1 MKKSVLLLILVL
13 FLCGM
18 FAMSQ
23 NTTPDPDKATLDKLE
38 SLLQQPE
45 AEWRFHGD
53 VPHPEDPTLN
63 DSDWSVLTV
72 KNVSGPGGQNA
83 NEEHWK
89 GTRVFRR
96 WIQVPEKIQGYATQ
110 GAKVWLDAR
119 FGSQSGLMITVF
131 SNGAIVYRGSDDD
144 ILPVLLT
151 ENAQPGQKF
160 LVAARVVAPD
170 DAQSE
175 FFHSELTI
183 DAPASRPDP
192 KLLRLEILA
201 ARPVIAAYEEGK
213 TEREQQ
219 LEAAVKAIDF
229 SPLDKGDQAGFD
241 ASLKAAHAKLE
252 ALRPWLQQFTIRLIG
267 NSHIDMAWLWPWT
280 ETVEVVRNTF
290 QSVLDLM
297 REYPDFK
304 FTMSSARTYEWM
316 QEKYP
321 DIFKQIEERVKEGR
335 WEVIGG
341 MWVEPDLNM
350 PDGESLVRQILVGKR
365 YFQKNFGVDVKIGWN
380 PDSFGYNY
388 QLPQIY
394 KRSGM
399 DYFVTQKL
407 MWAHEFTTF
416 PYKFFWWQSPDGSR
430 LLTYFPHDYADPIDA
445 VPLGTQLAT
454 WMPSIYGPKLT
465 DSPEM
470 MHLYGVGD
478 HGGGPTRV
486 MLDHAEQL
494 REPDTVFPKVQYSF
508 ARDFFADME
517 KKLPTMQVPTW
528 DGELYF
534 QYHRGVF
541 TTQAETK
548 RRIRRSEEN
557 VLNAEKF
564 GALATLYGRPYAQDE
579 MQLAWK
585 NLLFDHFHDI
595 MPGSGIAV
603 NYLDAK
609 RNLEDVDRAAA
620 EVTRGSL
627 KELAAHVNTQEKR
640 VTGARLQ
647 EIAASPNTLSDGV
660 PIMLFNSLSWPRTEV
675 TELEAQLPGPATEI
689 EVLESTGRPADT
701 QLLSMDSKTHRAKFL
716 LRSQTPSLGY
726 ETYFV
731 HGTNRPPFVHEPVKA
746 TADTLE
752 NEFLRVKI
760 DPQTGCMTS
769 LYDKRSGTESL
780 APAETDTGG
789 PKDKSCGNLLQTFVD
804 KPKQWD
810 AWNIDADFEKQHWDL
825 DKADEV
831 KLIES
836 GPLRAVIQVKNHF
849 QNSTFIRDIT
859 IYSGVARVDVKMQA
873 EWHEKHIL
881 LKVAFPV
888 SAHSDKA
895 TYEIPFGSVERPTTR
910 NTPAEQAQFEVPA
923 QRWADISDGKHGLSL
938 LNDCKYGYDA
948 KGNVLR
954 LSLLRSPEW
963 PDPHADEGHHEF
975 TYSLYPH
982 GASWKEALTIRQGY
996 NLNYKL
1002 VALPVEQHRGAL
1014 PAEHSFVETQPKN
1027 IVVSAMKKAED
1038 DNALI
1043 LRFYEWAGEEGD
1055 VSFQL
1060 PVGAQSA
1067 SETDLMERPTGNLSL
1082 SNNIVK
1088 VPTKPYE
1095 IKSIRVQFSKAPEK
1109 QAAAKP

>member
-1 MKKSVLLLILVL
+1 M
-13 FLCGM
+13 
-18 FAMSQ
+18 
-23 NTTPDPDKATLDKLE
+23 
-38 SLLQQPE
+38 
-45 AEWRFHGD
+45 
-53 VPHPEDPTLN
+53 N
-63 DSDWSVLTV
+63 DADWGTWTV

-83 NEEHWK
+83 NEDHWK

-96 WIQVPEKIQGYATQ
+96 WIQIPDKINGYATQ
-110 GAKVWLDAR
+110 GSKVWADLR
-119 FGSQSGLMITVF
+119 FGTPGSLMITVF
-131 SNGAIVYRGSDDD
+131 SNGGILYRGDDD
-144 ILPVLLT
+144 NILPVLIS
-151 ENAQPGQKF
+151 ENAQPGQKY
-160 LVAARVVAPD
+160 LVAIRVVTGD
-170 DAQSE
+170 DVQSE

-183 DAPASRPDP
+183 EPPNARPDP
-192 KLLRLEILA
+192 GLLRLEVLSATPI
-201 ARPVIAAYEEGK
+201 IAAYADGRG
-213 TEREQQ
+213 EREAQ
-219 LEAAVKAIDF
+219 LRDAVKAIDF
-229 SPLDKGDQAGFD
+229 SPLERGDQAGFD
-241 ASLKAAHAKLE
+241 ASLRAAQLKLE
-252 ALRPWLQQFTIRLIG
+252 ALKPWMQQFRIRAVG

-290 QSVLDLM
+290 RSVLDLM

-321 DIFKQIEERVKEGR
+321 DLFKEIEQRVKEGR
-335 WEVIGG
+335 WEIIGG

-350 PDGESLVRQILVGKR
+350 PDGESLVRQILIGKQ

-394 KRSGM
+394 KRAGM

-407 MWAHEFTTF
+407 LWAHEFTTF
-416 PYKFFWWQSPDGSR
+416 PYKLFWWQAPDGSK
-430 LLTYFPHDYADPIDA
+430 LLTYFPHDYAGGIDA
-445 VPLGTQLAT
+445 EPLAKDVSV
-454 WMPSIYGPKLT
+454 WMPSIYGAKVP
-465 DSPEM
+465 DDPEM

-486 MLDHAEQL
+486 MLDHADQL
-494 REPDTVFPKVQYSF
+494 RASDTVFPKIQFSF
-508 ARDFFADME
+508 ASDFFRDLE
-517 KKLPTMQVPTW
+517 KKLPTMQLPTW

-541 TTQAETK
+541 TTQADTK

-564 GALATLYGRPYAQDE
+564 ASLATLFGRTYPQDE
-579 MQLAWK
+579 MELTWK

-609 RNLEDVDRAAA
+609 RNLEDVDRAAH
-620 EVTRGSL
+620 EVMWGSL
-627 KELAAHVNTQEKR
+627 REIASHVNTQ
-640 VTGARLQ
+640 Q
-647 EIAASPNTLSDGV
+647 EGLATI
-660 PIMLFNSLSWPRTEV
+660 LFNSLSWPRADV
-675 TELEAQLPGPATEI
+675 TEI
-689 EVLESTGRPADT
+689 ETQLPESASNISVLDSNGKPAES
-701 QLLSMDSKTHRAKFL
+701 QLLSMDNETHRARFL
-716 LRSQTPSLGY
+716 LLSQTPSMGY
-726 ETYFV
+726 ATYFV
-731 HGTNRPPFVHEPVKA
+731 RRATSAAPVHSLLKA
-746 TADTLE
+746 SVDTLE
-752 NEFLRVKI
+752 NEFIRVKV

-769 LYDKRSGTESL
+769 LFDKRSGTESL
-780 APAETDTGG
+780 APAETDAGG
-789 PKDKSCGNLLQTFVD
+789 PTRATCGNLLQTFVD

-831 KLIES
+831 KLVES

-849 QNSTFIRDIT
+849 QNSTFVREIILYAGID
-859 IYSGVARVDVKMQA
+859 RVDVKMQA

-895 TYEIPFGSVERPTTR
+895 AYEIPFGAVDRPTTR

-923 QRWADISDGKHGLSL
+923 QRWADISDSKHGLSL
-938 LNDCKYGYDA
+938 MNDSKYGYDA

-982 GASWKEALTIRQGY
+982 GGGWKEALTIRRGY
-996 NLNYKL
+996 ELNYKL
-1002 VALPVEQHRGAL
+1002 IAVSVAKHEGKLPPQ
-1014 PAEHSFVETQPKN
+1014 HSFLQSQQDN
-1027 IVVSAMKKAED
+1027 IVVSALKKAED
-1038 DNALI
+1038 SNALI
-1043 LRFYEWAGEEGD
+1043 LRFYEWAGKSGD
-1055 VSFQL
+1055 VTLQL
-1060 PVGAQSA
+1060 PPGAASA
-1067 SETDLMERPTGNLSL
+1067 SEADLMERPTSGVTI
-1082 SNNIVK
+1082 SNQILK

-1095 IKSIRVQFSKAPEK
+1095 IKTIKVQFSEATRS
-1109 QAAAKP
+1109 QMAAQK